1 MSISIISI
9 PSEEETYVGLQES
22 MKSEGKELTR
32 LRLFLQSLK
41 EKVKKEKEKEK
52 MEKLVNLWMEMRGLY
67 ASFEE
72 YTAKVHFLAEQIALY
87 DALDDKIPGTKVRS
101 FKTAMEHQKKY
112 RNLYFE
118 KHFEFH
124 TLLSKLQDKLK
135 PPSIQYSP
143 TKGFR

>member
-1 MSISIISI
+1 MSTPI

-32 LRLFLQSLK
+32 QRLFLQSLK
-41 EKVKKEKEKEK
+41 DKLKKEK
-52 MEKLVNLWMEMRGLY
+52 MEKLVSLWMEMRGFY
-67 ASFEE
+67 ANFEE

-87 DALDDKIPGTKVRS
+87 DFIHEKVPGTKVRS
-101 FKTAMEHQKKY
+101 FKTAMDHQKKY

-135 PPSIQYSP
+135 PQVIQYSP
-143 TKGFR
+143 TKGFRV